1 MTWIKNLIDLYDYSM
16 NDEGSFGENVL
27 VPISNITMNSQVE
40 ITISE
45 SSEFIR
51 ASVIPKDEA
60 KTIVPCTIESSVRT
74 SAPRPHLLFDNMSY
88 LAGDLKDYINDTV
101 RANKVYN
108 EFFEPFIEQ
117 LKKWAESEYSNK
129 YVKTIYNYLLK
140 ERLTTDLI
148 KAGIIERDENGELVE
163 KKIENVTPDKYMIRI
178 KIEEDGKIF
187 EPWSDLDFMKLSSEY
202 YLNMLEKENKSL
214 CYSTGKI
221 SYITPVHGKYIRFPG
236 DGSKLLSSND
246 STNFTFKGRFKK
258 ADECAQI
265 SYEASE
271 KAHSALRWIIRKQG
285 YTNDGYTV
293 VSWSNRNSNIP
304 MVNEDSD
311 GFMLDFFNQESVIE
325 KKETD
330 TGEVYAK
337 NLRDAVNGYKANFK
351 KGEKVTIMALNSAT
365 PGRLSILYYRD
376 LYAGEYVDRLKDWY
390 SSISWKHSYKKDE
403 DTKKLYQFIGAASPM
418 DIIKTCFGVQRGE
431 FMDLDNKI
439 INRQFERLM
448 PCIIDGKRIP
458 LDFVMGAY
466 RNGVNPVT
474 KSNYNW
480 RKCLTISCG
489 LSKKY
494 YSERMGE
501 EIDMKLDENNNNR
514 SYLYG
519 RLLAIANRIEDT
531 YYFRNDIQRMPTA
544 LRLMEALSKRPY
556 KTWANLQLRL
566 IPYLQGTGSKS
577 RNYYLGLID
586 QIMVQFKEGDFN
598 KNRPLEPMF
607 LMGFHAQSEALKK
620 VKKEDEKNSIKKE
633 DES

>member
-1 MTWIKNLIDLYDYSM
+1 MTWIKNLIDLYDYAM
-16 NDEGSFGENVL
+16 DDEGSFGENML

-40 ITISE
+40 VTINA
-45 SSEFIR
+45 SSEFVR

-60 KTIVPCTIESSVRT
+60 KTIIPCTIESSVRT
-74 SAPRPHLLFDNMSY
+74 SVPRPHLLYDNMSY
-88 LAGDLKDYINDTV
+88 IAGDLKDYINDTE
-101 RANKVYN
+101 RANKAYH
-108 EFFEPFIEQ
+108 ESFEPYIEQ
-117 LKKWAESEYSNK
+117 LKEWAESEYSNK
-129 YVKTIYNYLLK
+129 YVRIIYNYLRK

-148 KAGIIERDENGELVE
+148 KAGIIERDGNGEIVD
-163 KKIENVTPDKYMIRI
+163 KKIENVLPDKYMVRI
-178 KIEEDGKIF
+178 KIEEDGKYY
-187 EPWSDLDFMKLSSEY
+187 EPWNDSDFMKHSSAY
-202 YLNMLEKENKSL
+202 YLNKLDKEDKSL
-214 CYSTGKI
+214 CYSTGNI

-246 STNFTFKGRFKK
+246 STNFTFRGRFKT
-258 ADECAQI
+258 AEECAQI

-285 YTNDGYTV
+285 YINDGYTI
-293 VSWSNRNSNIP
+293 VSWSNKDSDIP
-304 MVNEDSD
+304 MLNEDSEN
-311 GFMLDFFNQESVIE
+311 FILDYFNQDIGIE
-325 KKETD
+325 KKETE
-330 TGEVYAK
+330 TGEDYAK
-337 NLRDAVNGYKANFK
+337 NLRAAVKGYKANFDK
-351 KGEKVTIMALNSAT
+351 DEKVTIMALNSAT

-390 SSISWKHSYKKDE
+390 SNISWRHSYKKDE
-403 DTKKLYQFIGAASPM
+403 KTKKLYQFVGAASPI
-418 DIIKTCFGVQRGE
+418 DIIKASFGVQRGD

-439 INRQFERLM
+439 LNKQLERIL

-474 KSNYNW
+474 KNNYNW

-494 YSERMGE
+494 YCERMGE

-566 IPYLQGTGSKS
+566 IPYLQGTGAKS

-586 QIMVQFKEGDFN
+586 QIMVQFKDGEFN

-607 LMGFHAQSEALKK
+607 LMGFHAQSEALKNF
-620 VKKEDEKNSIKKE
+620 KKADEENTKNIE
-633 DES
+633 EEA